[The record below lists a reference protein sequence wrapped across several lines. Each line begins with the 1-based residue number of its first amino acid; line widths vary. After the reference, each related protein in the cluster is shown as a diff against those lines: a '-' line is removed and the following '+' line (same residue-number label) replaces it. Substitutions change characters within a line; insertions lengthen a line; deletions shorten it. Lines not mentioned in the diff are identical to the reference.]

1 MRRARI
7 WLLLCF
13 GCLFGCCPGMAA
25 AEPSSR
31 EAGGSHEARSYE
43 ALVDRLI
50 ASDPQDWCAFGS
62 CPRPAPPEPSG
73 GSAASSYEAYA
84 DQVAATD
91 RNHERVG
98 VSVYGWLG
106 IRNFQQLVDASAANP
121 DFCIRFLSDKKH
133 SERQRHVAIL
143 SMYGLS
149 IDQHVAFVRNL
160 MKLRDQ
166 DLISPEELLSG
177 LYPRL
182 SINLVARNYQDTR
195 IRLLLGEMK
204 LRHDIR
210 SADQDE
216 IERILSGK
224 ALLDSRKF
232 ERECCSAT
240 QQ

>member
-1 MRRARI
+1 MRI

-31 EAGGSHEARSYE
+31 EAGGSYDAGSHE

-50 ASDPQDWCAFGS
+50 TSDPQDWCAFAS
-62 CPRPAPPEPSG
+62 CPRPATPEPSG

-84 DQVAATD
+84 EKVVATD
-91 RNHERVG
+91 RNQERVG

-106 IRNFQQLVDASAANP
+106 INNFQQLVDASTRNP
-121 DFCIRFLSDKKH
+121 DFCIRFLSEKTY

-149 IDQHVAFVRNL
+149 IEQHVAFVRNL
-160 MKLRDQ
+160 ATLRDRG
-166 DLISPEELLSG
+166 LISPEELKRG
-177 LYPRL
+177 LLPRL
-182 SINLVARNYQDTR
+182 ATKMVLEHYQDKG
-195 IRLLLGEMK
+195 IQSLLGEMEARGDIDPSFK
-204 LRHDIR
+204 SYIR
-210 SADQDE
+210 S
-216 IERILSGK
+216 ILSGE

-232 ERECCSAT
+232 DRECCSAT

>member
-13 GCLFGCCPGMAA
+13 GCLFGCCPDMAA

-31 EAGGSHEARSYE
+31 EAGGAYDAGSHE

-50 ASDPQDWCAFGS
+50 TSDPQDWCAFGS

-84 DQVAATD
+84 DKVVATD
-91 RNHERVG
+91 RNYERVG

-106 IRNFQQLVDASAANP
+106 INNFQQLVDASTTNP

-166 DLISPEELLSG
+166 DLISPEELMRGVFPRFSWKMVYEHYQDKGIQSLLKEIEARDDIGPSSKSEIRSVLSG
-177 LYPRL
+177 EALEEHRL
-182 SINLVARNYQDTR
+182 FDLDT
-195 IRLLLGEMK
+195 G
-204 LRHDIR
+204 
-210 SADQDE
+210 
-216 IERILSGK
+216 LS
-224 ALLDSRKF
+224 D
-232 ERECCSAT
+232 
-240 QQ
+240 